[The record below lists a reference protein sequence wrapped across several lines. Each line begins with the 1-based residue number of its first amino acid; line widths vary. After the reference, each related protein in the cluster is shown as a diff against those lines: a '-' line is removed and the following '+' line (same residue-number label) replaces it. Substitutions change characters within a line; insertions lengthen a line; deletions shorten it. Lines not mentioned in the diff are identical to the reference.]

1 MENILNLILWIIIWL
16 AFWVSLTYI
25 FMYNKYW
32 NIKEVKKYIQ
42 DRDEYKKK
50 MDEYKLSSK
59 EYQIQT
65 VLQMK
70 DIENTKREIMEKNK
84 ILAEDKVIVE
94 RLWEIKW
101 LSDKVSELLKEYDK
115 NLVTKLIETHW
126 TEIEIDEETDGNEK
140 KDKKW
145 S

>member
-1 MENILNLILWIIIWL
+1 MILWIIIWL